1 MKCRNPL
8 SLIAGALL
16 ALPLAAQSPDRGPV
30 VPRFSPSTPPAEMQ
44 AAIDEVER
52 RRAKQLAYNVEHGI
66 TPETIVKAIRQG
78 IELEIKANRTER
90 EAVGVKEARRFDK
103 GEAMR
108 ELEEEMLSAAS
119 SLEFEKAARLRDQ
132 LKKVEALPEIDGMA
146 EEPVEEEKPRPK
158 AGMPGT
164 RAGRKQNGRK

>member
-1 MKCRNPL
+1 
-8 SLIAGALL
+8 
-16 ALPLAAQSPDRGPV
+16 
-30 VPRFSPSTPPAEMQ
+30 
-44 AAIDEVER
+44 
-52 RRAKQLAYNVEHGI
+52 
-66 TPETIVKAIRQG
+66 
-78 IELEIKANRTER
+78 
-90 EAVGVKEARRFDK
+90 VGVKEARRFDK

-164 RAGRKQNGRK
+164 RAGRKKKGRK